1 MVSLRNSYIDQTGTV
16 LHRDK
21 QTQRRDDLTS
31 FHNETSCRQL
41 MTARRRRM
49 NTYIC
54 VYITIKPVLAIKK
67 KKKATTWRVKAF
79 GRGSRDVRE
88 EM

>member
-16 LHRDK
+16 LHRDM
-21 QTQRRDDLTS
+21 QTQRRVDLTGS
-31 FHNETSCRQL
+31 HNETSYRQL
-41 MTARRRRM
+41 MMARRRRM

-54 VYITIKPVLAIKK
+54 VYITIKPALAIE
-67 KKKATTWRVKAF
+67 KKKATTWRVKAL